1 MSGPQG
7 DTVGPMK
14 PETVKPEKPSDL
26 LTLTDVATL
35 LGVQRNTLT
44 AHRTRG
50 AMPAPDRQYGRT
62 PLWRRSTIVRW
73 RPLAGGAPAVKG
85 PENGS

>member
-14 PETVKPEKPSDL
+14 PETVTEKPSDL
-26 LTLTDVATL
+26 LTLTDVAAL

-73 RPLAGGAPAVKG
+73 RPLAGGAPGVKG